1 VKVTVVIPA
10 YNEASAIGA
19 VVRGAR
25 AFVPQVLV
33 VDDGSSDGTATEA
46 EAAGAEV
53 LRLPENRGK
62 GTAMRAGLARLLT
75 SDTTHVLFMDGDGQ
89 HRAEEIPHLVDAAAT
104 TGAALVIGERVFR
117 REAMPPSRYWANVIG
132 SWALST
138 FMGVR
143 LADTQSGFR
152 MLALDAIR
160 DVPLRARGYEIETEM
175 IVKLSKRGATVAGV
189 PVSAVYNDGVRSKL
203 RPVRDTTRN
212 VVLAIVY
219 RFTPRW
225 WRR

>member
-1 VKVTVVIPA
+1 MKVAVLIPA
-10 YNEASAIGA
+10 FNEAEAIGQ
-19 VVRGAR
+19 VVQGALAEVTR
-25 AFVPQVLV
+25 VLV
-33 VDDGSSDGTATEA
+33 VDDGSTDGTGDIAA
-46 EAAGAEV
+46 RAGAEV
-53 LRLPENRGK
+53 LRLPRNTGK
-62 GTAMRAGLARLLT
+62 GAAIRAGLERL
-75 SDTTHVLFMDGDGQ
+75 SQGDTTHVLFMDGDLQ
-89 HRAEEIPHLVDAAAT
+89 HRADEIPRLIDAARR

-152 MLALDAIR
+152 LVALEAIR
-160 DVPLRARGYEIETEM
+160 DIPLTARGYEFETEL
-175 IVKLSKRGATVAGV
+175 IVKLTRRGATVVGV
-189 PVSAVYNDGVRSKL
+189 PVSAVYNGARSKL

-219 RFTPRW
+219 RFTPEPRH
-225 WRR
+225 R